1 MRPPRPDLPLLA
13 IAVGLLSAVMLW
25 GAIFTE
31 SLAATGDVALGWV
44 LGSFGWLFVVAAD
57 FFLVLAVVLALS
69 RFGRIRLG
77 G

>member
-31 SLAATGDVALGWV
+31 SLATAGDVALGWV
-44 LGSFGWLFVVAAD
+44 LGNFGWLFVVAAD
-57 FFLVLAVVLALS
+57 SFLVLAVVLALS